1 MIDDE
6 DGDDD
11 GEGASEEA
19 IERDPA
25 QAFDDSPLRVD
36 GGWNVND
43 QLHEEAGDM
52 PAPPV
57 VIDPTDG
64 LPTILAPLRPE
75 AMPQGLHHTTLV
87 CMESAEWEPED
98 DPHREVRVSLAYP
111 LLLGTVDVVVNARP
125 VRARFARHEV
135 REVACGP
142 NGRCF
147 VVKHKWIPD
156 DHEYVVDDEE
166 GIKPSKSRKP
176 AEEDVYRLVR
186 PVRQACY
193 SYRRLQ
199 QNPSKDSTAQM
210 TTRFCTEI
218 RSNGGSY
225 MSLRDEAIYAC
236 ELRSPRDRT
245 TDRLIGEADL
255 KRVKRAEEGTANE
268 LLDDDGIPVAEGI
281 FK

>member
-11 GEGASEEA
+11 GVGASEEP

-75 AMPQGLHHTTLV
+75 ALPQGLHHTTLV
-87 CMESAEWEPED
+87 CMESAEWEPER
-98 DPHREVRVSLAYP
+98 DPHADVHATLAYP
-111 LLLGTVDVVVNARP
+111 RVTGTICAVVNAHALD
-125 VRARFARHEV
+125 VRFSRHEV
-135 REVACGP
+135 HEVACAG
-142 NGRCF
+142 GSRRF
-147 VVKHKWIPD
+147 VVKHK
-156 DHEYVVDDEE
+156 VLVDDREYAVTE
-166 GIKPSKSRKP
+166 TGIGPSRSAIMPNAPTWRF
-176 AEEDVYRLVR
+176 VR
-186 PVRQACY
+186 PVRPACDF
-193 SYRRLQ
+193 YRRLQ

-210 TTRFCTEI
+210 TTRFCTQI

-245 TDRLIGEADL
+245 TERLIGEADL